1 MSHRGHNEGTIF
13 QRQGRLRAD
22 GSREDSRWVAQI
34 SVETPDGEKR
44 VTFYGKTKREV
55 QRKLEDAKFAKQ
67 QRRVSA
73 ITNETVEDFLSG
85 WLASVRSSVRP
96 TTYASYDLNVRR
108 VTQYLGRRKLDTL
121 TPADIQSWYLRL
133 QDQGLSSYSVAQ
145 ARRVLHVALD
155 AAVDWELIHR
165 NPIDATR
172 PPRIEFREKNWLR
185 GDEAK
190 TLFEQTKDDPL
201 HALWVLLTTTG
212 LRIGEALGLKW
223 SDFNPETQLLTVRRA
238 VQRQKGKGLVF
249 VDAKTDR
256 SRRTLLLADFAGQA
270 LQRHKA
276 IQDLHREA
284 LTDEWSSNDL
294 IFCTTTGRPLDGTN
308 VYRTLVRTLNKNDIR
323 RVGLHELRHSAA
335 SLLASEGVPMK
346 VIQGMLG
353 HSSYTLTANTYS
365 HLTAE
370 SQREAAQRMD
380 SLFGE
385 SKKAD
390 RDLE

>member
-1 MSHRGHNEGTIF
+1 MAIN
-13 QRQGRLRAD
+13 
-22 GSREDSRWVAQI
+22 
-34 SVETPDGEKR
+34 PR
-44 VTFYGKTKREV
+44 V
-55 QRKLEDAKFAKQ
+55 
-67 QRRVSA
+67 
-73 ITNETVEDFLSG
+73 
-85 WLASVRSSVRP
+85 P
-96 TTYASYDLNVRR
+96 
-108 VTQYLGRRKLDTL
+108 
-121 TPADIQSWYLRL
+121 
-133 QDQGLSSYSVAQ
+133 
-145 ARRVLHVALD
+145 
-155 AAVDWELIHR
+155 
-165 NPIDATR
+165 
-172 PPRIEFREKNWLR
+172 
-185 GDEAK
+185 
-190 TLFEQTKDDPL
+190 EQTRDDPL

-223 SDFNPETQLLTVRRA
+223 SDFTPKTQMLTVRRA

-256 SRRTLLLADFAGQA
+256 SRRTLLLADFTAEA
-270 LQRHKA
+270 LQRRQA

-284 LTDEWSSNDL
+284 LGDEWSSIDL

-335 SLLASEGVPMK
+335 SLLAGEGVPMK

-365 HLTAE
+365 HLTPE